1 MTSAVEYDWS
11 TCTCLRKCRP
21 YTTVCKLGYFLFL
34 VISLKQWMQ
43 TCSVYILQKKSGS
56 KGDIYSSFLV
66 QLNNYYIT
74 LKE

>member
-11 TCTCLRKCRP
+11 TCLRKCRP

-43 TCSVYILQKKSGS
+43 TCSVYILQKK
-56 KGDIYSSFLV
+56 KLED
-66 QLNNYYIT
+66 
-74 LKE
+74 KETFTAVFGATK